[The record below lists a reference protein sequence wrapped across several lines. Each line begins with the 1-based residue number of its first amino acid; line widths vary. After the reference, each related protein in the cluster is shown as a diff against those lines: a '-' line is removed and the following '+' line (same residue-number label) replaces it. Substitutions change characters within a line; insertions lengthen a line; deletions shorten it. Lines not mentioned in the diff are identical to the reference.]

1 MHVPANVLTGKNQ
14 MLKKYP
20 VSVLLGPE
28 TSYAYLKIWT
38 SIMKVLLTMK
48 AIRKHSG
55 LVGLFLSS
63 PLDEAG

>member
-1 MHVPANVLTGKNQ
+1 MHVAANVLTGKNQ

-20 VSVLLGPE
+20 ISMSLGPGA
-28 TSYAYLKIWT
+28 SYAYLKIWT

-55 LVGLFLSS
+55 LVGLFLRS
-63 PLDEAG
+63 PP